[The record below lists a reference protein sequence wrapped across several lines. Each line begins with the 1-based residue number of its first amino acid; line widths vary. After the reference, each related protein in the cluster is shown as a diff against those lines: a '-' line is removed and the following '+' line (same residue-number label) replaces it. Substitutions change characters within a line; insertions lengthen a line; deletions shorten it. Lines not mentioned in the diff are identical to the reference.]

1 MVRFGVGK
9 MRAIASVIHKLCPE
23 LELLCK
29 MLETNFLI
37 PMINGRALLIGQ
49 IKVSRKESLTGRV

>member
-9 MRAIASVIHKLCPE
+9 MRAVAPVIHKLCPE
-23 LELLCK
+23 LKPLCK

-37 PMINGRALLIGQ
+37 PMMNGRALLIGQ
-49 IKVSRKESLTGRV
+49 IKVSGKESLAGRV